1 MLAEGRQSLHTRHF
15 PDLALHIPDCTS
27 YPEHFLPFSWV
38 TTKKSLKLLQANQPT
53 QNYKQKTHKEKKK
66 CIYIKISQTHK
77 TQAVTCS
84 ISKPSTHR
92 CRVEKSTGTW
102 RAPRALRCRQRKGCQ
117 SDLFPTQKSSQL
129 GHGAK
134 DRNVRV
140 QHVLKYTWG
149 FCPHPTNVWSQGRT
163 EKSPSWDPG

>member
-66 CIYIKISQTHK
+66 MYIHKNIPNPQNTSSHLQHLQAQHSQVSSRKVHRDMEGTESPQV
-77 TQAVTCS
+77 QAEERMS
-84 ISKPSTHR
+84 
-92 CRVEKSTGTW
+92 E
-102 RAPRALRCRQRKGCQ
+102 
-117 SDLFPTQKSSQL
+117 
-129 GHGAK
+129 
-134 DRNVRV
+134 
-140 QHVLKYTWG
+140 
-149 FCPHPTNVWSQGRT
+149 
-163 EKSPSWDPG
+163 